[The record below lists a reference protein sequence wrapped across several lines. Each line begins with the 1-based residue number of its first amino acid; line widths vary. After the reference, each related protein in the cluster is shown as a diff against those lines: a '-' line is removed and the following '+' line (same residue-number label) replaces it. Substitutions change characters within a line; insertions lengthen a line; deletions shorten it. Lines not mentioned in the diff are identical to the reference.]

1 MEQAPLVSVI
11 MPVYN
16 GEKYLQE
23 AIDSILNQTFGDFEF
38 IIINDGSTD
47 KTLEIIK
54 SYSDPR
60 IRVISQENKGIIHSL
75 NKGISESRGKYI
87 ARMDADDISLPDR
100 FKRQSDFLEANP
112 EIGLLGTTF
121 AIQIDKKIKCIA
133 AVLLQDSDLRRQ
145 LLYKCPFGHGTVMF
159 RKNLETGLNGL
170 WYSPSEKHVEDYEL
184 WSRIALITKVANL
197 PGVLYI
203 WRDNPFGISS
213 SKRAIQRKNT
223 LKIVRRNQSNLR
235 LHTIEQF
242 NVPFISAYENKE
254 MEIFGHP
261 YAVRRINTYAIMQL
275 QLSRIAA
282 RRAQVLLAFKLLFK
296 GFLLILTNTRHDN
309 D

>member
-203 WRDNPFGISS
+203 WRDNPLGISS
-213 SKRAIQRKNT
+213 RKHVIQRDNT
-223 LKIVRRNQSNLR
+223 LKIIRRNQSNLLYIAPELFNIPFFSR
-235 LHTIEQF
+235 DTNEKTILFER
-242 NVPFISAYENKE
+242 NYTINRS
-254 MEIFGHP
+254 
-261 YAVRRINTYAIMQL
+261 NTYAIML
-275 QLSRIAA
+275 MQLSLIAA
-282 RRAQVLLAFKLLFK
+282 KRVKFLKSFKLLFQ
-296 GFLLILTNTRHDN
+296 GLLRILIHK
-309 D
+309 